1 MQGVNS
7 LFLFKIYTM
16 KQIIQTI
23 LLFVI
28 TSTTAQNSLLEFK
41 DKIYT
46 CENKWVTY
54 PLKERDSVYALGY
67 VYIDRDAGF
76 SFHSEKKFKISKEG
90 KFILQPKSSISK
102 VITRIQNFD
111 AVCAVIPAE
120 KFKELGITGNPAFMK
135 SIVIADEAED
145 LVLRAS
151 HYNHIRASSMAIPL
165 LEKAQKINPAAR
177 GLLYELIYAYNE
189 KEDYKK
195 VISLLHIAIS
205 KGENNPLFY
214 KELIYALAKEGQL
227 ENAETTFSNMKKLKE
242 VKYLDDASYFIMEGY
257 FVKKDA
263 EKFEVW
269 AKETMAHIETSDSM
283 LLKNMD
289 SMRKELKQ

>member
-1 MQGVNS
+1 MNS

-28 TSTTAQNSLLEFK
+28 TSTTAQSSILEFK
-41 DKIYT
+41 NKIYE
-46 CENKWVTY
+46 CENKWITY

-90 KFILQPKSSISK
+90 KLLPQPKSSISK
-102 VITRIQNFD
+102 VITRIQDFD

-151 HYNHIRASSMAIPL
+151 HYNHIRISSIAIPL
-165 LEKAQKINPAAR
+165 LEKAQKINPAAKS
-177 GLLYELIYAYNE
+177 LSYELVYAYNDNG
-189 KEDYKK
+189 DYKK
-195 VISLLHIAIS
+195 VISLLDGTIS
-205 KGENNPLFY
+205 KGENDPLLY

-227 ENAETTFSNMKKLKE
+227 ENAETTFSNMKKITNTKH
-242 VKYLDDASYFIMEGY
+242 LDDASYYIMEGY
-257 FVKKDA
+257 FLKKDA
-263 EKFEVW
+263 FKFEEW
-269 AKETMAHIETSDSM
+269 AKETMAHIQTSDSM

-289 SMRKELKQ
+289 LMRNELKQ